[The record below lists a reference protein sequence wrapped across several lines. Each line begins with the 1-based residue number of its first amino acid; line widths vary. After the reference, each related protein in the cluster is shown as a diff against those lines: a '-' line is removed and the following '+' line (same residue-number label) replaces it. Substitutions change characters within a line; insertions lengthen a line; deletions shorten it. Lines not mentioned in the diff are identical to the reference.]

1 MPQPSVHIPKP
12 CPASPQALT
21 PTEAG
26 WHCARCQTE
35 VIDFT
40 RLSETEVL
48 AYLAGRHGQ
57 RVCAAILAPVVPQPY
72 QRPRG
77 PRRWL
82 LAAAAFLGW
91 HSAAALPPQL
101 PPHQSSLFKSV
112 GKQARITVQGVVLD
126 DSLNVP
132 VQGAHVFI
140 KGTKYGAVTDEKG
153 EFSFSFSAD
162 WKPAETGEL
171 LLEVSAGHFTFQP
184 QLVTVNLKESP
195 APAPLTVRLLSLPQR
210 GFIMG
215 KAARILPPVPPPGSH
230 KSQP

>member
-12 CPASPQALT
+12 CPVSQEALA
-21 PTEAG
+21 PTAAG

-40 RLSETEVL
+40 RLSEAEVL
-48 AYLAGRHGQ
+48 AYLAGHRGQ
-57 RVCAAILAPVVPQPY
+57 RVCAAILAPLVPQPY

-82 LAAAAFLGW
+82 LAAAALLGW
-91 HSAAALPPQL
+91 HSADALPPL
-101 PPHQSSLFKSV
+101 PPSPPPCSAAATRHTRVTISGL
-112 GKQARITVQGVVLD
+112 VLD

-132 VQGAHVFI
+132 LRGAFVFV
-140 KGTKYGAVTDEKG
+140 KGTKYGAVTNEKG
-153 EFSFSFSAD
+153 EFSFSFSPD

-171 LLEVSAGHFTFQP
+171 SLEVSASHFTFQP
-184 QLVTVNLKESP
+184 QLVTVSLKENP

-210 GFIMG
+210 GFIKG
-215 KAARILPPVPPPGSH
+215 KAALIAPPVPPPGSH